1 MIKLLI
7 FDSGFKAFVIMFRA
21 LLKKC
26 INASLIYGDWKISSQ
41 VKLDSTGKGVQEVS
55 EAVEKNRN

>member
-21 LLKKC
+21 LFLKKYKC
-26 INASLIYGDWKISSQ
+26 IFNVWRLEDQHPSETLQ
-41 VKLDSTGKGVQEVS
+41 HREVS
-55 EAVEKNRN
+55 EGVEKNRN